1 MQTRQERNYRK
12 AEYYIK
18 KGECFMRLNKFLSI
32 LTKPE
37 LEQLCGICNLS
48 DDERTVCHMLAKEKS
63 VEQIREKMLTSR
75 STVTR
80 RIMSAKRK
88 VGYWMVTVTQGGKE
102 INIESVE
109 LPKEAVEIIKQH
121 LK

>member
-1 MQTRQERNYRK
+1 
-12 AEYYIK
+12 
-18 KGECFMRLNKFLSI
+18 MRLNKFLSI

-48 DDERTVCHMLAKEKS
+48 DDERTVCHMLAKGKS